1 MAFLRNLARALA
13 QIEIYVVGL
22 AVFGSMVLTDLLPWA
37 VLTLIL
43 FWGLRWLAW
52 GHPSVRTPV
61 DFPLLILTLL
71 VPINYWISP
80 LPEKS
85 LPQLL
90 RLLTGIGLF
99 YAIVNGVSVQR
110 LGRGRW
116 FQGAIGLIFAG
127 MVGLAFFSLF
137 SVEWA
142 TYKLPFIPQTFYSL
156 TSIWVGDTIHPNV
169 LGGILVLLMPI
180 PLGVLLF
187 ADKGLNFWKRGG
199 LIIGLLVVVGFLLLS
214 QSRGAILALG
224 GAMAILFLLRWK
236 WGWIGVAAGV
246 LISAGVVWRVGIAQ
260 VLDILLVGATIS
272 GADGRVQIWQRALY
286 MIQDFPFTG
295 VGMGLYGDVA
305 EALYPFPGVDP
316 RFMPH
321 AHQLFLQV
329 AVDMGLPGGMA
340 WLAIFV
346 QSILVAWRVYKMAR
360 QEKNAWMTGLA
371 AGLLASQV
379 ALTLHGLIDAV
390 TWGMVRP
397 APLVWGLWGLI
408 FAAHL
413 DLSGRVEKPILPP
426 NEYSP
431 SVGSSEKKG

>member
-1 MAFLRNLARALA
+1 
-13 QIEIYVVGL
+13 
-22 AVFGSMVLTDLLPWA
+22 
-37 VLTLIL
+37 
-43 FWGLRWLAW
+43 
-52 GHPSVRTPV
+52 
-61 DFPLLILTLL
+61 
-71 VPINYWISP
+71 
-80 LPEKS
+80 
-85 LPQLL
+85 
-90 RLLTGIGLF
+90 
-99 YAIVNGVSVQR
+99 
-110 LGRGRW
+110 
-116 FQGAIGLIFAG
+116 
-127 MVGLAFFSLF
+127 
-137 SVEWA
+137 
-142 TYKLPFIPQTFYSL
+142 
-156 TSIWVGDTIHPNV
+156 
-169 LGGILVLLMPI
+169 
-180 PLGVLLF
+180 
-187 ADKGLNFWKRGG
+187 
-199 LIIGLLVVVGFLLLS
+199 
-214 QSRGAILALG
+214 
-224 GAMAILFLLRWK
+224 RWK